1 MCRIIR
7 KEGKTELRRY
17 PRNLLFTEERT
28 VGRPGIIGWIGYE
41 TGSDGIHVY
50 VAKQRKEVAVY
61 INEFC
66 SVTPFEEVAA
76 GIKLPVARTSV
87 PLGDPLDDCSQR
99 KLTDLHY
106 RMQMIRHPAEGV
118 DANAEAA
125 NYIGNDAVQLRSVGG
140 LAEQGLTVI
149 ASQNDVVVPARHV
162 QSRSAW
168 HPCRSTLP
176 PG

>member
-1 MCRIIR
+1 
-7 KEGKTELRRY
+7 
-17 PRNLLFTEERT
+17 
-28 VGRPGIIGWIGYE
+28 
-41 TGSDGIHVY
+41 VY
-50 VAKQRKEVAVY
+50 VTKQRNEVAVY

-66 SVTPFEEVAA
+66 SVAPFEEVSA
-76 GIKLPVARTSV
+76 GIKLPVAITSV
-87 PLGDPLDDCSQR
+87 PLGDPLDNSSQR
-99 KLTDLHY
+99 KLADLHY

-125 NYIGNDAVQLRSVGG
+125 NYIGNDTVQLRAVGC
-140 LAEQGLTVI
+140 LAEQGLAVI

-168 HPCRSTLP
+168 HPCSSTLP